1 MVVMSVASAAAAVAL
16 AIGVRP
22 LFQAARSRR
31 AAIAE
36 SQRLEDATRA
46 ADRGRARNGGVS
58 GAAVLVRVI
67 SPGDAGKPGDAV
79 AQRIVATPAPWALAV
94 GERIRIAVQPGSFR
108 FLFVFSIDEK
118 GVVSPLFPDSGE
130 SLALPGHAVGGAP
143 NAMQLLPETLE
154 LTGKGAAAER
164 LVILLTDQ
172 PLSPGVV
179 QRAAVAAFQSA
190 GRDLERFPRLA
201 LPGEQFHR
209 LFIKPST

>member
-1 MVVMSVASAAAAVAL
+1 MSVASAAAVAAL

-31 AAIAE
+31 ALIAE

-46 ADRGRARNGGVS
+46 ADRSRARSGGVS

-67 SPGDAGKPGDAV
+67 GPENAGRSGDVG
-79 AQRIVATPAPWALAV
+79 AQRIVATPAPTALAA

-108 FLFVFSIDEK
+108 FLFVFSIDEQ

-130 SLALPGHAVGGAP
+130 SLALPGRAVGGAQD
-143 NAMQLLPETLE
+143 AMQVLPESLE
-154 LTGKGAAAER
+154 LTGKGAASER
-164 LVILLTDQ
+164 LVILLTDE

-179 QRAAVAAFQSA
+179 QRAAAAAFQSA
-190 GRDLERFPRLA
+190 GRDLNRFPRLA

-209 LFIKPST
+209 LFIKPTP